1 MHLVPLMMAATSPA
15 AGAAPNPLI
24 NMLPFA
30 GILLVFY
37 FLMIRPQQ
45 KRQKEHRQ
53 MLEALKKGDSVVT
66 QGGVI
71 GKVSKLEDTEAVIDV
86 GEGVKMRVLR
96 SMIIDVR
103 NKPEPAAANDSKS

>member
-15 AGAAPNPLI
+15 ASAAPNPLI